1 METEVWELASPIWV
15 MVSAALV
22 LLMTPGLA
30 FFYGGLSRA
39 RSAIN
44 MMMMSFGAMGVVA
57 VVWLL
62 WGYSMSGGG
71 NSIAGVVADPITAFG
86 LVGLGG
92 DELVGVGFAATFA
105 IITVALISGAVA
117 DRARFKAWMVFV
129 PLWVTL
135 VYTPLAYMVWGGGLL
150 GADGAIGSVVG
161 EALDFAGGLV
171 VHMAAGLAALVLALV
186 IGKRS
191 GFSPSLHKP
200 HSVPFVMLGAA
211 ILWFGWFG
219 FNAGA
224 AGSAAEAGLIW
235 VNTLV
240 APGAAMVAWLI
251 TEQLR
256 DGRMTSVGAAS
267 GIVAGLVAITP
278 ACAFVTP
285 LGAFA
290 IGVVAGIICCFA
302 VTVKFRLGID
312 DSLDVVGLHFVAGL
326 WGTVAIG
333 LLAVTQ
339 EDGRAGLL
347 VGGGLA
353 LMGAQLVAVLV
364 TTVYT
369 VVMTGIIAVVIH
381 KTMGFRIADKDEMG
395 GIDVAEHQESAY
407 DFETALAYTGEV
419 PDQQKA

>member
-1 METEVWELASPIWV
+1 MASQVWV
-15 MVSAALV
+15 MVAAALV
-22 LLMTPGLA
+22 LVMTPGLA

-44 MMMMSFGAMGVVA
+44 MMMMSFAAMGLVA
-57 VVWLL
+57 LVWLL

-71 NSIAGVVADPITAFG
+71 TGIAGIVADPVTAFG
-86 LVGLGG
+86 LIGLDGT
-92 DELVGVGFAATFA
+92 ELVGVGFAATFA

-129 PLWVTL
+129 PVWVTL
-135 VYTPLAYMVWGGGLL
+135 VYCPLAFMVWGGGLL
-150 GADGAIGSVVG
+150 SADGAIGSVVG

-171 VHMAAGLAALVLALV
+171 VHMAAGLAALVLALM

-191 GFSPSLHKP
+191 GFAPSLHRP
-200 HSVPFVMLGAA
+200 HSIPFVMLGAA

-219 FNAGA
+219 FNGGA
-224 AGSAAEAGLIW
+224 AGSIAEAGLIW

-240 APGAAMVAWLI
+240 APGVAMVAWLL
-251 TEQLR
+251 TEQIR

-285 LGAFA
+285 LGAA
-290 IGVVAGIICCFA
+290 GIGAVAGIICCFA
-302 VTVKFRLGID
+302 VNLKFKVGID

-326 WGTVAIG
+326 WGTLSIG
-333 LLAVTQ
+333 LLAIPL

-347 VGGGLA
+347 YGGG
-353 LMGAQLVAVLV
+353 MGILTSQVVAVAV

-369 VVMTGIIAVVIH
+369 VALTALIAWGIHATI
-381 KTMGFRIADKDEMG
+381 GFRITAEDELG
-395 GIDVAEHQESAY
+395 GIDLSEHRESAY
-407 DFETALAYTGEV
+407 DLETALAYTGEGR
-419 PDQQKA
+419 DQE